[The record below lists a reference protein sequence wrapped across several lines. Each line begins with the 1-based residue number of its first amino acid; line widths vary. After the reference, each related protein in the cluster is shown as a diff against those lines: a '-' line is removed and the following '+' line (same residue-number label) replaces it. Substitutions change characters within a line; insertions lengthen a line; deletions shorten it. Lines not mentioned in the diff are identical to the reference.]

1 MRGATLKI
9 IKFAVIFCLIFVALL
24 AIGESYMFR
33 LNNFYNEYPNTT
45 IYPQKGISDAEMLHD
60 VQEAATK
67 NSVDFFVF
75 EYSPLS
81 IFYSKYTIYGTKDA
95 EKSINERSHIFEK
108 RYSSLFLGDVSFEF
122 KKIEEL
128 KKVGNIRN
136 YFLIGDKKNIHQ
148 FKMDLINKYAGN
160 HPKDG
165 FKDNEQRNIAISI
178 WAIITFVIALI
189 TIYDIYLQ
197 KKEVMIKVSFGERI
211 GKIILGNIL
220 IDTIVILIIYFL
232 QMSFLS
238 NYTEIMSTR
247 YISIKML
254 CVLLIINSVLYF
266 NFYFQ
271 SLKEAFSNGANLKRI
286 FTITYLLK
294 SLSII
299 LVVLILSSNFAVISQ
314 SLNLYKQKDFFED
327 HADYYYIE
335 FGYLP
340 IENSDGSIDSKT
352 DEDAIINEKFYRNF
366 FDKFNPIVLSE
377 MDYSMSLQNEII
389 QANTNSLVYLSE
401 QISELKNNKL
411 DKPFY
416 FLINKNLKNNP
427 NTLREIERVFS
438 DEHINTSYGKYSIIY
453 YDENIELI
461 KMKKGD
467 VYESKV
473 VKNPIVFINNYPANN
488 IQEPIGTDFKSY
500 LLETMYKPSD
510 TELTSFIKE
519 NQLTDQIIIKTNV
532 YENYKQQVKKAN
544 RILYINIAFSVLI
557 LLLEFLILSLVI
569 RLEYNLHALE
579 FSVKKILGHSMI
591 EKNRRLIFLTII
603 ITVISTIIS
612 ALAGYIFG
620 LTEVRNVL
628 AVGFIILLLEF
639 LAIFHCVSKVE
650 RAQVPKILKGGNL

>member
-1 MRGATLKI
+1 MSGGVLKI
-9 IKFAVIFCLIFVALL
+9 IKYAVIFCLIFVALL
-24 AIGESYMFR
+24 AIGESYMLR

-60 VQEAATK
+60 VQESAQK

-75 EYSPLS
+75 EYSPLN

-95 EKSINERSHIFEK
+95 EKSINEKSQIFEK
-108 RYSSLFLGDVSFEF
+108 RYSSLFLGDMSFEF

-128 KKVGNIRN
+128 KKVGNIRD
-136 YFLIGDKKNIHQ
+136 YYLIGNKNNIHQ

-165 FKDNEQRNIAISI
+165 FIDNEQQNLAISI
-178 WAIITFVIALI
+178 WVIIIFVIALM
-189 TIYDIYLQ
+189 TMYDINFQ

-211 GKIILGNIL
+211 SKIISGNIL
-220 IDTIVILIIYFL
+220 IDTIVILIIFSL
-232 QMSFLS
+232 QLLFLS
-238 NYTEIMSTR
+238 IYTEITSTLN
-247 YISIKML
+247 ISIKML

-314 SLNLYKQKDFFED
+314 SLNLYKQKDFFEN

-352 DEDAIINEKFYRNF
+352 DEDAIINEKFYREF
-366 FDKFNPIVLSE
+366 FNKFNPIVLSE
-377 MDYSMSLQNEII
+377 MDYSMSLQYEII
-389 QANTNSLVYLSE
+389 QANNNSLNYLSE

-416 FLINKNLKNNP
+416 FLIHNKLRNNP
-427 NTLREIERVFS
+427 NIEKEIERIFE
-438 DEHINTSYGKYSIIY
+438 DEHMNPSYGEYSIVY

-467 VYESKV
+467 VYETKIV
-473 VKNPIVFINNYPANN
+473 DNPIVFLNNYPANN

-500 LLETMYKPSD
+500 LLETMYKPSN
-510 TELTSFIKE
+510 TELTRFIKE
-519 NQLTDQIIIKTNV
+519 NQLTDQIFIKTNV
-532 YENYKQQVKKAN
+532 YENYKQQLKKAK

-557 LLLEFLILSLVI
+557 LFLEFLILSLVI
-569 RLEYNLHALE
+569 RLEYSLHALE

-591 EKNRRLIFLTII
+591 EKNKRLIFLTII
-603 ITVISTIIS
+603 ITVMSTIIS
-612 ALAGYIFG
+612 ALVGWIFG
-620 LTEVRNVL
+620 LTEIRSVL

-639 LAIFHCVSKVE
+639 SAIFYCISKVE

>member
-1 MRGATLKI
+1 MKI
-9 IKFAVIFCLIFVALL
+9 IKCAVIFCFIFVALL

-75 EYSPLS
+75 EYSPLT

-95 EKSINERSHIFEK
+95 EKSINEKSQIFEK
-108 RYSSLFLGDVSFEF
+108 RYSSLFLGDMSFEF

-136 YFLIGDKKNIHQ
+136 YYLIGNKNNIHQ

-165 FKDNEQRNIAISI
+165 FIDNEQQNLTISI
-178 WAIITFVIALI
+178 WVIIIFVIALM
-189 TIYDIYLQ
+189 TIYDINLQ

-211 GKIILGNIL
+211 SKIISGNIL
-220 IDTIVILIIYFL
+220 IDTIVILMIFSL
-232 QMSFLS
+232 QMLFLS
-238 NYTEIMSTR
+238 QYTEVTPTLN
-247 YISIKML
+247 ISIKML
-254 CVLLIINSVLYF
+254 CILLVINSVLYF
-266 NFYFQ
+266 HFYFQ
-271 SLKEAFSNGANLKRI
+271 NLKEAFSNGANLKRI
-286 FTITYLLK
+286 FTVTYFLK

-314 SLNLYKQKDFFED
+314 SLNLYKQKDFFEN

-340 IENSDGSIDSKT
+340 IENSDGSIDPKT

-366 FDKFNPIVLSE
+366 FNKFNPIVLSE
-377 MDYSMSLQNEII
+377 YSMSFQYEII
-389 QANTNSLVYLSE
+389 QANRNSLNYLSE
-401 QISELKNNKL
+401 QISELGNNKL

-416 FLINKNLKNNP
+416 FLIHNKLRNNP
-427 NTLREIERVFS
+427 NILKDIERIF
-438 DEHINTSYGKYSIIY
+438 EGENINPSYGEYSIIY
-453 YDENIELI
+453 YEENIELI

-467 VYESKV
+467 VYETKIV
-473 VKNPIVFINNYPANN
+473 DNPIVFLNNYPANN

-510 TELTSFIKE
+510 TELTRFIKE
-519 NQLTDQIIIKTNV
+519 NQLTNQIFIKTNV
-532 YENYKQQVKKAN
+532 YENYKQQLKKAM
-544 RILYINIAFSVLI
+544 RILYINIAFSLLI
-557 LLLEFLILSLVI
+557 LFLEFLILSLVI

-591 EKNRRLIFLTII
+591 EKNKRLIFLTII
-603 ITVISTIIS
+603 ITVMSTIIS
-612 ALAGYIFG
+612 ALVGWKFG
-620 LTEVRNVL
+620 LTEIRSVL
-628 AVGFIILLLEF
+628 AIGFIILLLE
-639 LAIFHCVSKVE
+639 LSAIFYCISKVE